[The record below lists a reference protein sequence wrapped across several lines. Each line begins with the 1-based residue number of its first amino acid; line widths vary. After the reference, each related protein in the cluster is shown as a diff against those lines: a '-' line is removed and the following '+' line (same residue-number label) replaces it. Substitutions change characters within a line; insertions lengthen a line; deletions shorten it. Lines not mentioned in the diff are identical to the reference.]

1 MIAAQLISLRNSQR
15 DYKFQDTQLRISV
28 EPLLEAHLSMALLR
42 QPKIQRLE

>member
-28 EPLLEAHLSMALLR
+28 EPLLEAHLLERPFHIGFEMALV
-42 QPKIQRLE
+42 